1 MIRGLEGLTREIRLK
16 DLSIYHSSK
25 LRLWDRQD
33 THLQAFVGSD
43 HLRPPNATGKQ
54 MLVVSKERRGW

>member
-25 LRLWDRQD
+25 LWLWDRQD
-33 THLQAFVGSD
+33 THLQTFAGPN
-43 HLRPPNATGKQ
+43 HLRPLNSPGKQ
-54 MLVVSKERRGW
+54 ILVVSKERRGW